1 MVRGSVSHHSSP
13 CYLLTLPVAMSL
25 SAGARSLPS
34 GSFRKP
40 DPGTPA
46 RLRGTHAPAEH
57 PRPSRDEDS
66 RRVHLGSSSLS
77 SGGTLPS
84 FSGLTTSLMAL
95 MLPSATSMLTTLWG
109 LPSPK

>member
-13 CYLLTLPVAMSL
+13 CYLLTCRYVAIR
-25 SAGARSLPS
+25 GARSLPS